1 MGNDCLKML
10 AQIVLPP
17 KFLIIL
23 QSPEYRKQ
31 QLQPI
36 FLVSHIC
43 ERREM
48 RGKMMA
54 KQSLQIAAGGASA
67 TAGHCLTAISG

>member
-1 MGNDCLKML
+1 MRNMGNDCLKML

-31 QLQPI
+31 QL
-36 FLVSHIC
+36 
-43 ERREM
+43 
-48 RGKMMA
+48 
-54 KQSLQIAAGGASA
+54 
-67 TAGHCLTAISG
+67 